1 MNVSSHF
8 TNANYSWKICFEQVN
23 GFPSD
28 GMICNC
34 HRFETFILVTF
45 THFRVLSLLC
55 RVSFDLEDGFSR
67 NLHRYVLE
75 ASLRAD

>member
-8 TNANYSWKICFEQVN
+8 TNANYSWKICFEQVS

-28 GMICNC
+28 GIIRNC
-34 HRFETFILVTF
+34 HRFDTFILVTF

-55 RVSFDLEDGFSR
+55 KVSFEPEDGFS
-67 NLHRYVLE
+67 E
-75 ASLRAD
+75 TCIDMSLKQV